1 MLAPAVEQ
9 TAGFPPPDWSQSMPG
24 STLSIPTDLRRDLTI
39 SEIKSTIVDVPTVR
53 KHKLSSLSVTAQS
66 YVIVELRLANGV
78 TGIGEAA
85 TLGGPR
91 WSEESVE
98 SIKATIDTYLT
109 PVLLGMAADRFM
121 AAGARMDEA
130 AKRNNAAKGAI
141 ESALFDAVGKTLGVP
156 AVQFLGGVVRERIP
170 VLWTLASGD
179 PTQEIEEAER
189 KIAARL
195 HKTFKV
201 KIGAQTPEADMTRL
215 RRLANALQGR
225 ATLIVDANQ
234 AWDETTALRCLPILG
249 EIGVTL
255 VEQPL
260 PAWNVQGMARLRVRS
275 TVPLMADECVFSTHD
290 MLDVARAGAADVVS
304 LKLVKHGGLLA
315 TRDVAAVAR
324 AAGIGL
330 YGGCLLE
337 SSIGAA
343 AHLQVFA
350 GLRDLAW
357 GCEHFGPQILTEDL
371 VTEPLHFEDFHIH
384 LPTGPGLGVTLD
396 QDKLRRYARQ

>member
-1 MLAPAVEQ
+1 MPDTILPVPA
-9 TAGFPPPDWSQSMPG
+9 
-24 STLSIPTDLRRDLTI
+24 DLRRDLMI

-66 YVIVELRLANGV
+66 YVIVELRLGNGV
-78 TGIGEAA
+78 IGIGEAA

-98 SIKATIDTYLT
+98 SIKATIDTYLA
-109 PVLLGMAADRFM
+109 PALIGSAADRFE
-121 AAGARMDEA
+121 AARVRMDEA

-141 ESALFDAVGKTLGVP
+141 DSALFDAVGKTLGVR
-156 AVQFLGGVVRERIP
+156 AVQLLGGVVRESVP

-179 PTQEIEEAER
+179 PGQEIEEAER
-189 KIAARL
+189 KIAAGL
-195 HKTFKV
+195 HNTFKV
-201 KIGAQTPEADMTRL
+201 KIGAQIPEADMARMQ
-215 RRLANALQGR
+215 RLAGALAGR
-225 ATLIVDANQ
+225 ATMIVDANQ
-234 AWDETTALRCLPILG
+234 AWDETTALRCLPILA

-255 VEQPL
+255 IEQPL
-260 PAWNVQGMARLRVRS
+260 PAWNLPGMARLRTHS

-304 LKLVKHGGLLA
+304 LKLVKHGGMLA
-315 TRDVAAVAR
+315 MREVAAVAR

-357 GCEHFGPQILTEDL
+357 GCEHFGPQILTSDL
-371 VTEPLHFEDFHIH
+371 VTEPLRFADFHIH
-384 LPTGPGLGVTLD
+384 LPTGPGIGVTLD

>member
-1 MLAPAVEQ
+1 M
-9 TAGFPPPDWSQSMPG
+9 PDLTVPV
-24 STLSIPTDLRRDLTI
+24 PVDLRRDLTI
-39 SEIKSTIVDVPTVR
+39 NEIKSTIVDVPTVR

-98 SIKATIDTYLT
+98 GIKATIDTYLA
-109 PVLLGMAADRFM
+109 PALIGAAADRFV
-121 AAGARMDEA
+121 AARVRMDEA
-130 AKRNNAAKGAI
+130 AKRNNAAKGAV

-156 AVQFLGGVVRERIP
+156 AVQLLGGVVRESVP

-179 PTQEIEEAER
+179 PAQEIEEAEK

-195 HKTFKV
+195 HNTFKV
-201 KIGAQTPEADMTRL
+201 KIGAQTPEADMARM
-215 RRLANALQGR
+215 RRLAGALEGR

-234 AWDETTALRCLPILG
+234 AWDETMALRCLPILA

-260 PAWNVQGMARLRVRS
+260 PAWNIPGMAHLRTRS
-275 TVPLMADECVFSTHD
+275 TVPLMADECVFSAHD
-290 MLDVARAGAADVVS
+290 MLDVARAAAADVVS

-315 TRDVAAVAR
+315 TRDVAAVAQ

-357 GCEHFGPQILTEDL
+357 GCEHFGPQILTGDL
-371 VTEPLHFEDFHIH
+371 VTEPLLFKDFHIH

-396 QDKLRRYARQ
+396 PAQLRHYARK

>member
-1 MLAPAVEQ
+1 MPDTILSVPA
-9 TAGFPPPDWSQSMPG
+9 
-24 STLSIPTDLRRDLTI
+24 DLRRDLTI
-39 SEIKSTIVDVPTVR
+39 SEIKSMIVDVPTVR

-66 YVIVELRLANGV
+66 YVIVELRLGNGV
-78 TGIGEAA
+78 IGIGEAA

-98 SIKATIDTYLT
+98 SIKATIDTYLA
-109 PVLLGMAADRFM
+109 PALIGSAADRFE
-121 AAGARMDEA
+121 AARVRMDEA

-141 ESALFDAVGKTLGVP
+141 DSALFDAVGKTLDVR
-156 AVQFLGGVVRERIP
+156 AVQLLGGIVRESVP

-179 PTQEIEEAER
+179 PAQEIDEAER
-189 KIAARL
+189 KIAAGL
-195 HKTFKV
+195 HNTFKV
-201 KIGAQTPEADMTRL
+201 KIGAQTPEADVARM
-215 RRLANALQGR
+215 RRLAGALEGR
-225 ATLIVDANQ
+225 ASLIVDANQ
-234 AWDETTALRCLPILG
+234 AWDETTALRCLPILA

-255 VEQPL
+255 IEQPL
-260 PAWNVQGMARLRVRS
+260 PAWNIAGMARLRTRS

-315 TRDVAAVAR
+315 MREVASVAR

-357 GCEHFGPQILTEDL
+357 GCEHFGPQILTGDL

-384 LPTGPGLGVTLD
+384 LPTGPGIGVTLD

>member
-1 MLAPAVEQ
+1 M
-9 TAGFPPPDWSQSMPG
+9 PDD
-24 STLSIPTDLRRDLTI
+24 TLSIPADLRQDLKI
-39 SEIKSTIVDVPTVR
+39 VDIHSTIVDVPTVR

-66 YVIVELRLANGV
+66 YVIVEIRVGNGV

-98 SIKATIDTYLT
+98 SIKATIDTYLA
-109 PVLLGMAADRFM
+109 PALIGADASQFTTARI
-121 AAGARMDEA
+121 RMDEA
-130 AKRNNAAKGAI
+130 AKRNNAAKSSI
-141 ESALFDAVGKTLGVP
+141 ESALFDAVGKTLGLP
-156 AVQFLGGVVRERIP
+156 AVQLMGGAVRETIP

-179 PTQEIEEAER
+179 PEQEIQEAEG

-195 HKTFKV
+195 HNTFKV
-201 KIGAQTPEADMTRL
+201 KIGAQPPEADLARL
-215 RRLANALQGR
+215 RRLATALQGR

-234 AWDETTALRCLPILG
+234 AWDETTALRCLPVLA
-249 EIGVTL
+249 ELGVTL

-260 PAWNVQGMARLRVRS
+260 PAWNIQGMARLRSRS
-275 TVPLMADECVFSTHD
+275 TVPLMADECVFSPHE
-290 MLDVARAGAADVVS
+290 MLDVVRAGAADVVS

-315 TRDVAAVAR
+315 TRDVAAVAQ

-357 GCEHFGPQILTEDL
+357 GCEHFGPQILTGDL
-371 VTEPLHFEDFHIH
+371 VTEPLKFKDFQICV
-384 LPTGPGLGVTLD
+384 PTGPGLGVTLD
-396 QDKLRRYARQ
+396 VNQLRRYGRE

>member
-1 MLAPAVEQ
+1 M
-9 TAGFPPPDWSQSMPG
+9 PD
-24 STLSIPTDLRRDLTI
+24 TILSVPTDLRRDLKI

-66 YVIVELRLANGV
+66 YVIVELRLSNGV
-78 TGIGEAA
+78 IGIGEAA

-98 SIKATIDTYLT
+98 SIKATIDTYLA
-109 PVLLGMAADRFM
+109 PALIGSAADRFE
-121 AAGARMDEA
+121 AARVRMDEA

-141 ESALFDAVGKTLGVP
+141 DSALFDAVGKTLDVR
-156 AVQFLGGVVRERIP
+156 AVQLLGGVVRESVP

-179 PTQEIEEAER
+179 PAQEIEEAER
-189 KIAARL
+189 KIAAGL
-195 HKTFKV
+195 HNTFKV
-201 KIGAQTPEADMTRL
+201 KIGAQTPEADMTRM
-215 RRLANALQGR
+215 RRLAGALEGR

-234 AWDETTALRCLPILG
+234 AWDETTTLRCLPILAG
-249 EIGVTL
+249 IDVTL
-255 VEQPL
+255 IEQPL
-260 PAWNVQGMARLRVRS
+260 PAWNLVGMARLRTRS

-315 TRDVAAVAR
+315 MREVASVAR

-337 SSIGAA
+337 SSIGAS

-357 GCEHFGPQILTEDL
+357 GCEHFGPQILTDDL
-371 VTEPLHFEDFHIH
+371 VTEPLRFADFHIH
-384 LPTGPGLGVTLD
+384 LPIGPGTGVTLD
-396 QDKLRRYARQ
+396 QDKLRHYARQ

>member
-1 MLAPAVEQ
+1 M
-9 TAGFPPPDWSQSMPG
+9 PD
-24 STLSIPTDLRRDLTI
+24 STVSISSDLRRDLTI
-39 SEIKSTIVDVPTVR
+39 EDVKSTIVDVPTIR

-98 SIKATIDTYLT
+98 SIKATIDTYLA
-109 PVLLGMAADRFM
+109 PALIGSVGNRFVAAR
-121 AAGARMDEA
+121 ARMDEA
-130 AKRNNAAKGAI
+130 AKRNNAAKSAI
-141 ESALFDAVGKTLGVP
+141 ETALFDAVGKTLEVP
-156 AVQFLGGVVRERIP
+156 AVQLLGGAVRDSIP

-179 PTQEIEEAER
+179 PGQEIEEAEG

-195 HKTFKV
+195 HNKFKV
-201 KIGAQTPEADMTRL
+201 KIGAQVPAADMARL
-215 RRLANALQGR
+215 RRLASALEGR

-234 AWDETTALRCLPILG
+234 AWDETTALRCLPVLAD
-249 EIGVTL
+249 IGVAL

-260 PAWNVQGMARLRVRS
+260 PAWDLPGMGRLRARS
-275 TVPLMADECVFSTHD
+275 WVPLMADECVFSTHE
-290 MLDVARAGAADVVS
+290 MLDVVRSGAADVVS

-315 TRDVAAVAR
+315 TRDVAAVAA

-371 VTEPLHFEDFHIH
+371 VTEPLRFEDFHIH
-384 LPTGPGLGVTLD
+384 LPAGPGLGVTLD
-396 QDKLRRYARQ
+396 PAQLRCYARS

>member
-1 MLAPAVEQ
+1 MPRSLPLVPAGLQ
-9 TAGFPPPDWSQSMPG
+9 
-24 STLSIPTDLRRDLTI
+24 RDLAI
-39 SEIKSTIVDVPTVR
+39 ASIRSTIVDVPTVR
-53 KHKLSSLSVTAQS
+53 RHELSSLSVTAQS

-78 TGIGEAA
+78 EGIGEAA

-98 SIKATIDTYLT
+98 SIKATIDAYLA
-109 PVLLGMAADRFM
+109 PAIIGAPANRFEAVRM
-121 AAGARMDEA
+121 RMDEA
-130 AKRNNAAKGAI
+130 AKRNNAAKAAI

-156 AVQFLGGVVRERIP
+156 AVQLLGGAVRESVP

-179 PTQEIEEAER
+179 PAQEIEEAE
-189 KIAARL
+189 KKLAACL
-195 HKTFKV
+195 HDTFKV
-201 KIGAQTPEADMTRL
+201 KIGAQSPEADVARV
-215 RRLANALQGR
+215 RRLAGALAGR
-225 ATLIVDANQ
+225 ASLIVDANQ
-234 AWDETTALRCLPILG
+234 AWDETTALRCLPVLAELG
-249 EIGVTL
+249 LRL

-260 PAWNVQGMARLRVRS
+260 PAWNLAGMARLRARS
-275 TVPLMADECVFSTHD
+275 TVPLMADESVFSTHD

-315 TRDVAAVAR
+315 TRDVAAVAE

-350 GLRDLAW
+350 GLRELAW
-357 GCEHFGPQILTEDL
+357 GCEHFGPQILVDDL
-371 VTEPLHFEDFHIH
+371 VEEPLRFADFRIH
-384 LPTGPGLGVTLD
+384 LPAGPGLGVTLD
-396 QDKLRRYARQ
+396 QDKLRRYARP

>member
-1 MLAPAVEQ
+1 M
-9 TAGFPPPDWSQSMPG
+9 PDTILPD
-24 STLSIPTDLRRDLTI
+24 DLKRDLTI
-39 SEIKSTIVDVPTVR
+39 GKITSTIVDVPTVR

-66 YVIVELRLANGV
+66 YVIVELRLGNGV
-78 TGIGEAA
+78 IGIGEAA

-91 WSEESVE
+91 WSEECVE
-98 SIKATIDTYLT
+98 GIKATIDSYLA
-109 PVLLGMAADRFM
+109 PALLGAAAERFE
-121 AAGARMDEA
+121 AARARMDEA
-130 AKRNNAAKGAI
+130 AKRNNAAKGAL

-156 AVQFLGGVVRERIP
+156 AVQLLGGVVRDSVP

-179 PTQEIEEAER
+179 PVQEIEEAER
-189 KIAARL
+189 KLAARL
-195 HKTFKV
+195 HNIFKV
-201 KIGAQTPEADMTRL
+201 KIGAKTPEADMARM
-215 RRLANALQGR
+215 RQLASALEGR

-234 AWDETTALRCLPILG
+234 AWDETTALRCLPILA

-260 PAWNVQGMARLRVRS
+260 PAWNIPGMARLRARS
-275 TVPLMADECVFSTHD
+275 AVPLMADECVFSSHD

-343 AHLQVFA
+343 AHLHVFA
-350 GLRDLAW
+350 GLRDLTW
-357 GCEHFGPQILTEDL
+357 GCEHFGPQILTGDL
-371 VTEPLHFEDFHIH
+371 VTEPLRFEDFHIH
-384 LPTGPGLGVTLD
+384 LPIGPGLGVTLD
-396 QDKLRRYARQ
+396 PDQLRRYARQ